1 MGRKLSPDE
10 ADVFTENATSL
21 PDAEAKGSSPYGSA
35 LQSRIAE
42 ALGVSVAD
50 LCHLSDDGNDIREV
64 SQDGETA
71 EMALTRDCSDLIE
84 AFVRVADP
92 EERQR
97 LLKMVQDAAQMNR
110 HQEMP
115 GS

>member
-21 PDAEAKGSSPYGSA
+21 HDAKAEGSSSYGST
-35 LQSRIAE
+35 LQSRIVE

-50 LCHLSDDGNDIREV
+50 LSHLSDDGSDTQEA
-64 SQDGETA
+64 SQDGQTA
-71 EMALTRDCSDLIE
+71 EMALTRDCVDLIE

-92 EERQR
+92 AERQR
-97 LLKMVQDAAQMNR
+97 LLRMVRDAAHMNKR
-110 HQEMP
+110 QEP
-115 GS
+115 